1 MSDSLVTALV
11 SVVLAIVGVA
21 TIAVLVSPS
30 AQTGGVISAGGS
42 ALAKD
47 IAAAVS
53 PVTGGMGGSS
63 GGWLPS
69 YQFA

>member
-21 TIAVLVSPS
+21 TIAVLVGTN
-30 AQTGGVISAGGS
+30 AKTGSVIQAGGN
-42 ALAKD
+42 ALAQD

-53 PVTGGMGGSS
+53 PVTGG
-63 GGWLPS
+63 S
-69 YQFA
+69 YVSTATQF